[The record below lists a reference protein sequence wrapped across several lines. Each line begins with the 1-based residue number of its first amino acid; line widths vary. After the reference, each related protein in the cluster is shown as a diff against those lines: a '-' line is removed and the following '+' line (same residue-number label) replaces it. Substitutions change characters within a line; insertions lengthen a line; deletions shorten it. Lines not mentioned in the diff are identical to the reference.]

1 MIINAA
7 VDPGFIVL
15 DHLSPFQVSGLIEK
29 LRGQCEGVPEE
40 SEEIRERAE
49 KSRVDFLL
57 LVRDLKDEED
67 LAEEG
72 EEEQER
78 LQVSLIS
85 SLFTRLRDTVNWNL
99 FAVME
104 NYFCDTQLG

>member
-1 MIINAA
+1 MDGLISKISK
-7 VDPGFIVL
+7 F
-15 DHLSPFQVSGLIEK
+15 DHKYSCRSRFNPVGPLSSISSSQFLLPIQVSGLIEK

-85 SLFTRLRDTVNWNL
+85 SLFTKI
-99 FAVME
+99 A
-104 NYFCDTQLG
+104 

>member
-1 MIINAA
+1 M
-7 VDPGFIVL
+7 L

-40 SEEIRERAE
+40 SEEIKERAE

-72 EEEQER
+72 EEEQEA
-78 LQVSLIS
+78 LQVSLN
-85 SLFTRLRDTVNWNL
+85 FKLRDFESPRSGGKL
-99 FAVME
+99 
-104 NYFCDTQLG
+104 FCDTQLYMDS